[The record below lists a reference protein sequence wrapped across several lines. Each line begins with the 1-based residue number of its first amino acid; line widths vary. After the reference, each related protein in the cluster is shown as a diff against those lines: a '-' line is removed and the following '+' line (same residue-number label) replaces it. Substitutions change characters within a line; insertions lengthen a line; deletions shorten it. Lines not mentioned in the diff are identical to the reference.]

1 MAPQSTC
8 LVECSQFSLFRVATR
23 AGWDSKRRLH
33 PISGGG
39 FTVANCE
46 EPTGELVGQEWSGSQ
61 PDCHQRS
68 TDDVH
73 HEHLRVLV
81 SRSPCEDIANPD
93 LLGDQAKGHMHQ
105 QDQAQTELYEPH
117 QAPSPFGTVNPVLE
131 CSQ

>member
-1 MAPQSTC
+1 MLWS
-8 LVECSQFSLFRVATR
+8 VRSCSCSVYRLEFDATR
-23 AGWDSKRRLH
+23 R
-33 PISGGG
+33 GG

-46 EPTGELVGQEWSGSQ
+46 EPTGELVGQGWSGNQ

-93 LLGDQAKGHMHQ
+93 LLGDQAKGHMRQ
-105 QDQAQTELYEPH
+105 
-117 QAPSPFGTVNPVLE
+117 
-131 CSQ
+131 